1 MRAAAPLARLGLWF
15 YPYSS
20 PMVIDIV
27 CLIFLAYGF
36 WVGYSR
42 GIISTVLSL
51 TSYLF
56 GVLAAMK
63 FGPIAADMIF
73 EAFPAVTSAG
83 AFAIGVVLL
92 FFLTLILFRILA
104 RGLTGF
110 MERVNINLI
119 NQVLGGLLSGLFFT
133 FIFSGLVYFGD
144 RSKIISDELRAN
156 SITYPVLVQLPDIVI
171 ERAKQLFPIFYDFYE
186 QAVDAMDR
194 LKDNVERGESDSIF
208 DLEE

>member
-1 MRAAAPLARLGLWF
+1 
-15 YPYSS
+15 
-20 PMVIDIV
+20 MVIDIV

-51 TSYLF
+51 VSYIF

-63 FGPIAADMIF
+63 FGPIAAEMIF
-73 EAFPAVTSAG
+73 DAFPAVTSAG
-83 AFAIGVVLL
+83 AFILGVVLL
-92 FFLTLILFRILA
+92 FFLTLVLFRILA
-104 RGLTGF
+104 RGLTGVL
-110 MERVNINLI
+110 ESVNINFI
-119 NQVLGGLLSGLFFT
+119 NQILGGVLSGLFFT

-144 RSKIISDELRAN
+144 RSHIISDEVRAD
-156 SITYPVLVQLPDIVI
+156 SITYPVLAQLPDLVI
-171 ERAKQLFPIFYDFYE
+171 ENAKAIFPIFYDFYE

-194 LKDNVERGESDSIF
+194 LRDGVDKRESDSIF

>member
-1 MRAAAPLARLGLWF
+1 
-15 YPYSS
+15 
-20 PMVIDIV
+20 MVIDII
-27 CLIFLAYGF
+27 CLLFLAYGF

-51 TSYLF
+51 ASYVF

-63 FGPIAADMIF
+63 FGPIAGDMIF
-73 EAFPAVTSAG
+73 TSFPAVTSAG
-83 AFAIGVVLL
+83 AFLLGVVLL
-92 FFLTLILFRILA
+92 FFLTLVLFRILA
-104 RGLTGF
+104 RGLTGL
-110 MERVNINLI
+110 MESVNINFI
-119 NQVLGGLLSGLFFT
+119 NQVLGGILSGLFFT

-144 RSKIISDELRAN
+144 RSRIITDEVKAD
-156 SITYPVLVQLPDIVI
+156 SITFPVLIQLPDIVI
-171 ERAKQLFPIFYDFYE
+171 DKAKALFPIFYDFYE

>member
-1 MRAAAPLARLGLWF
+1 
-15 YPYSS
+15 
-20 PMVIDIV
+20 MVIDIV

-51 TSYLF
+51 VSYIF

-63 FGPIAADMIF
+63 FGPIAGDMIF
-73 EAFPAVTSAG
+73 DAFPAVTSAG
-83 AFAIGVVLL
+83 GFIIGVVLL

-110 MERVNINLI
+110 MESVNINFI

-144 RSKIISDELRAN
+144 RSKIITDEVKAD
-156 SITYPVLVQLPDIVI
+156 SITYPVLIQLPDIVI
-171 ERAKQLFPIFYDFYE
+171 ERGKALFPIFYDFYE
-186 QAVDAMDR
+186 QAVNAMDR

>member
-1 MRAAAPLARLGLWF
+1 
-15 YPYSS
+15 
-20 PMVIDIV
+20 MVIDII
-27 CLIFLAYGF
+27 CLVFLAYGF

-51 TSYLF
+51 VSYIF

-73 EAFPAVTSAG
+73 ETFPQVTSAG
-83 AFAIGVVLL
+83 AFVLGVVLL

-104 RGLTGF
+104 RGLTGM
-110 MERVNINLI
+110 MERVNINFI

-144 RSKIISDELRAN
+144 RSKIISDELKAD
-156 SITYPVLVQLPDIVI
+156 SITYPVLIQLPDIVI
-171 ERAKQLFPIFYDFYE
+171 EKGKALFPIFYDFYE
-186 QAVDAMDR
+186 QAVNAMDR
-194 LKDNVERGESDSIF
+194 LRDNVDRQESDSIF